1 MGRCASPRRLSRPH
15 RPRSGRGRQGA
26 AQQGAVGG
34 RDGGRRNVAIKIVAL
49 AGNVVFARLL
59 APSAMGTVAFGLTML
74 MLVQLLSDGGLGVG
88 LIRRPEEPAL
98 EDLRVL
104 LGYQL
109 ALTLLLAC
117 VIAAVS
123 SPLGRV
129 GEITAVM
136 MIGLP
141 LLAFRAPSSIV
152 YERNLDYRP
161 LLTVEVLEE
170 LTYYTWGV
178 STVLLGAGVWG
189 LASASIAKALVGTV
203 VMLVI
208 SPVGRLSRHSWR
220 RLRPMLGFGLK
231 FQAVEVA
238 NTAGAQLLNL
248 GIAGIGGLAV
258 LGLWTLAWRIAMLP
272 FLLFS
277 ALWRVSYPATAKLL
291 AAGESAR
298 TMVEGGI
305 GVAAV
310 ATGLI
315 LAPATGALS
324 PLIPA
329 VFGARWGAIADV
341 LPLCFFALQAS
352 GGAGVHGRLPV
363 CGRRHLHRAAR
374 SGGHVGDLARCDAAA
389 AQLAGPDR
397 RGPRLDGQLAGR
409 DPDPLDAFRRRPAR
423 RSSGRYSRRGSQ
435 RRSRV
440 APAGCS
446 HATSVMAG
454 QQPWAQ
460 AQRLR

>member
-1 MGRCASPRRLSRPH
+1 MPLDGYAESKPLGTGTLSQPAEMN
-15 RPRSGRGRQGA
+15 RG
-26 AQQGAVGG
+26 GAVRVPEETVEAPPAQEREGATKELRSRALSAVAMVAG
-34 RDGGRRNVAIKIVAL
+34 RNVAIKIVAL

-123 SPLGRV
+123 APLGRV

-161 LLTVEVLEE
+161 LLTVEVLENSPIHLGRLDGAARRGRVGAGE
-170 LTYYTWGV
+170 RIDREGARGHGGDAGHLAGR
-178 STVLLGAGVWG
+178 SAEAGVLLAEAATDARVRPEVPG
-189 LASASIAKALVGTV
+189 
-203 VMLVI
+203 
-208 SPVGRLSRHSWR
+208 GR
-220 RLRPMLGFGLK
+220 GG
-231 FQAVEVA
+231 

-248 GIAGIGGLAV
+248 GIAGDRRTGGARPLDARVAHRDAAV
-258 LGLWTLAWRIAMLP
+258 PAVQRPVAGP
-272 FLLFS
+272 
-277 ALWRVSYPATAKLL
+277 YPATAKLL

-315 LAPATGALS
+315 LAPATGAPRRS
-324 PLIPA
+324 YPPCSVRA
-329 VFGARWGAIADV
+329 GGRSQT
-341 LPLCFFALQAS
+341 CCHCAS
-352 GGAGVHGRLPV
+352 SRS
-363 CGRRHLHRAAR
+363 RR
-374 SGGHVGDLARCDAAA
+374 
-389 AQLAGPDR
+389 
-397 RGPRLDGQLAGR
+397 AGR
-409 DPDPLDAFRRRPAR
+409 SRCPRPATCMRSATPPPCCAQRRPR
-423 RSSGRYSRRGSQ
+423 R
-435 RRSRV
+435 
-440 APAGCS
+440 
-446 HATSVMAG
+446 
-454 QQPWAQ
+454 
-460 AQRLR
+460 

>member
-1 MGRCASPRRLSRPH
+1 MPLDGYAESKPLGTGTLSQPAEMN
-15 RPRSGRGRQGA
+15 RG
-26 AQQGAVGG
+26 GAVRVPEETVEAPPAQEREGATKELRSRALSAVAMVAG
-34 RDGGRRNVAIKIVAL
+34 RNVAIKIVAL

-123 SPLGRV
+123 APLGRV

-208 SPVGRLSRHSWR
+208 SPVGRLKPAYSWR

-238 NTAGAQLLNL
+238 EHRGRAAPEPRHR
-248 GIAGIGGLAV
+248 GGSAD
-258 LGLWTLAWRIAMLP
+258 WRC
-272 FLLFS
+272 S
-277 ALWRVSYPATAKLL
+277 
-291 AAGESAR
+291 
-298 TMVEGGI
+298 
-305 GVAAV
+305 
-310 ATGLI
+310 
-315 LAPATGALS
+315 
-324 PLIPA
+324 
-329 VFGARWGAIADV
+329 
-341 LPLCFFALQAS
+341 AS
-352 GGAGVHGRLPV
+352 GRSRGASRCCRSCCSAP
-363 CGRRHLHRAAR
+363 CGGSPTRQPQSFSRRANLRAPWWRAA
-374 SGGHVGDLARCDAAA
+374 SA
-389 AQLAGPDR
+389 
-397 RGPRLDGQLAGR
+397 
-409 DPDPLDAFRRRPAR
+409 
-423 RSSGRYSRRGSQ
+423 S
-435 RRSRV
+435 RRSR
-440 APAGCS
+440 PG
-446 HATSVMAG
+446 
-454 QQPWAQ
+454 
-460 AQRLR
+460 